1 MLERGLTRMIARKLF
16 GRLSM
21 RRRLAS
27 MVLLMG
33 ALVVAAELAPA
44 PARAWDP
51 QWDYRGDYRTWG
63 YSGLNNYCLAG
74 NEMCVAAC
82 DYSVPGG
89 FLLGKCYDHCYRGTA
104 VCDASRIPGP
114 RHRLHARRR
123 VDP

>member
-1 MLERGLTRMIARKLF
+1 
-16 GRLSM
+16 M
-21 RRRLAS
+21 RRRRAS

-51 QWDYRGDYRTWG
+51 QWDYRTWG
-63 YSGLNNYCLAG
+63 YSGLNNYCMAG
-74 NEMCVAAC
+74 NGMCVAAC
-82 DYSVPGG
+82 DYNVPGG

-114 RHRLHARRR
+114 RHYRLHARRR